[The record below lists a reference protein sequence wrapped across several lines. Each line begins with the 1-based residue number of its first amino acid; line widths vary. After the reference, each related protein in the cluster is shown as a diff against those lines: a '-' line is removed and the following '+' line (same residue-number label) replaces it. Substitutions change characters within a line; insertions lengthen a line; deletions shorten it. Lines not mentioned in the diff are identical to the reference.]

1 MKLIRI
7 DPRAL
12 KDNPDRAR
20 RTNSNPQSDALLLAS
35 IKAVGV
41 VQPPV
46 VAPEADGGNG
56 FVIDAGHRRAA
67 QAIAAGLEEI
77 EVLVADRAEDG
88 GAMRG
93 IVENMAREALNPVDQ
108 WRAIERLVAL
118 GWTEESIAISLA
130 LPVRQI
136 RKLRLLANVLP
147 AMLDQ
152 MAKGD
157 MPNEQ
162 NLRTIAAASVEEQAE
177 VWKKYKPKKADPQV
191 SWFDVARALTKTR
204 MYARHASFG
213 DDLRE
218 AYGIVWQEDLFAP
231 ADEDSR
237 YTSEVEAFY
246 GAQQEWLANSL
257 PKRGA
262 IVELGDYGQPKLPAK
277 AERVYGKPGK
287 GDNTGWY
294 LDLRDGLVK
303 SIAYRLPDAKKTK
316 GNPGGA
322 EDDAD
327 AGGVFAQKS
336 RPDVTR
342 KGMEMIGDLRTDALH
357 EALAR
362 SPIEDDTLLALLV
375 LAFAGM
381 NVSIAGGSADNPYGH
396 ADCKPHAA
404 RLIGEDGKLAL
415 DHDVLQQAARSVLI
429 DVLSCRQNRS
439 DSGIVARIAGEAV
452 GADEFLPNMG
462 TDDFLSCL
470 SRTALEAS
478 LKGTPVLPRNRVK
491 DSRAALVQ
499 HFSDGRFIHPSAL
512 FAPKAEIIAEWQTKN
527 TIARESDE
535 LGEGA
540 AEDLEELDGDRPSGI
555 AVDFSGE
562 EGESAAEDVAGVDE
576 EEAWRVAAE

>member
-1 MKLIRI
+1 M
-7 DPRAL
+7 
-12 KDNPDRAR
+12 
-20 RTNSNPQSDALLLAS
+20 
-35 IKAVGV
+35 
-41 VQPPV
+41 
-46 VAPEADGGNG
+46 
-56 FVIDAGHRRAA
+56 
-67 QAIAAGLEEI
+67 
-77 EVLVADRAEDG
+77 LVTERAEDG

-93 IVENMAREALNPVDQ
+93 IVENIAREALNPVDQ

-118 GWTEESIAISLA
+118 GWTEETIAIALA

-147 AMLDQ
+147 GMLDQ

-237 YTSEVEAFY
+237 FTSEVEAFY

-257 PKRGA
+257 PKRGV

-294 LDLRDGLVK
+294 LDPRDGSVK
-303 SIAYRLPDAKKTK
+303 SIAYRLPEAKKVK
-316 GNPGGA
+316 GTTGHAG
-322 EDDAD
+322 DDAD
-327 AGGVFAQKS
+327 AGGVAVPAQKS
-336 RPDVTR
+336 RPEVTR

-362 SPIEDDTLLALLV
+362 APIEDDTLLALLV
-375 LAFAGM
+375 LAFAGT
-381 NVSIAGGSADNPYGH
+381 NVSIASGSADNPYGH

-404 RLIGEDGKLAL
+404 RLIGEDGRLKLER
-415 DHDVLQQAARSVLI
+415 DVLHQAARSVLI
-429 DVLSCRQNRS
+429 DVLSCRENRS
-439 DSGIVARIAGEAV
+439 DSGIVARIAGETV

-462 TDDFLSCL
+462 TEDFLSCL

-499 HFSDGRFIHPSAL
+499 HFGEGRFIHPAAL
-512 FAPKAEIIAEWQTKN
+512 FASAPETTAAWLATN
-527 TIARESDE
+527 TVAGNEDE
-535 LGEGA
+535 HGEGTP
-540 AEDLEELDGDRPSGI
+540 ENVDELDGDQLSGG
-555 AVDFSGE
+555 AVEFSAE
-562 EGESAAEDVAGVDE
+562 EGESAADGVGRVDE
-576 EEAWRVAAE
+576 DEAWRVAAE